1 MRIFTADAPSGRTR
15 GARGDNAQPG
25 SLPDPMRSMPIAGQ
39 RRRDA
44 AKEDNVL
51 LQTTLGELTTLEGIG
66 VHSGQAVRMTLH
78 PAEAGTG
85 IVFRRTGLPGG
96 AERSIPARREAVG
109 ATELCTVI
117 GEPSGASVSTVEHL
131 MAALSGLGVDNV
143 VVEIDGPEVPIMD
156 GSSAH
161 FVEAIENVGIETLR
175 AARRV
180 LKVLKPVRL
189 EHGRSWAEL
198 LPREAGFGVDVEID
212 FPTPLIGRQRRV
224 VDVTPASFSNE
235 IASARTFGFMKDVE
249 FLWKKNL
256 ALGASLE
263 NTVAL
268 GDDRVINPEGLR
280 FPDEFVRHKILD
292 AIGDLALAG
301 LPLQATYRALA
312 PGHKINAM
320 MLERLFA
327 DKSAYAVVDAP
338 APRRVHARSEF
349 GIAAAAHAADRN

>member
-1 MRIFTADAPSGRTR
+1 
-15 GARGDNAQPG
+15 
-25 SLPDPMRSMPIAGQ
+25 LH
-39 RRRDA
+39 
-44 AKEDNVL
+44 
-51 LQTTLGELTTLEGIG
+51 QTTLGEHITIEGIG
-66 VHSGQAVRMTLH
+66 VHSGLAVKMVLH

-96 AERSIPARREAVG
+96 TERRIPARREAVG

-131 MAALSGLGVDNV
+131 MAALAGLGVDNA

-161 FVEAIENVGIETLR
+161 FVDAIETAGVETLR
-175 AARRV
+175 QARRV
-180 LKVLKPVRL
+180 LKVLKTVRL

-198 LPREAGFGVDVEID
+198 SPRDSGFCVDVEID

-224 VDVTPASFSNE
+224 VEVTPTTFGNE
-235 IASARTFGFMKDVE
+235 IARARTFGFMKDVE

-268 GDDRVINPEGLR
+268 GEDRIINPEGLR
-280 FPDEFVRHKILD
+280 YPDEFVRHKILD

-301 LPLQATYRALA
+301 MPLQATYRASA
-312 PGHKINAM
+312 PGHKVNAM

-327 DKSAYAVVDAP
+327 DKTAYAVVDAP
-338 APRRVHARSEF
+338 APRRLYGRGELGMV
-349 GIAAAAHAADRN
+349 AAAYAADRS